1 MTSSEKIVLTPLK
14 PPSRKKTV
22 IILVIVAVLF
32 VVAGICAIFSTNNDK
47 EYYQETT
54 AVITSIVKRVE
65 SERDTTV
72 IPDHGIVEGTQTTT
86 YHDVY
91 VTYSVDGETFSDVKL
106 PNYDISMKE
115 GKTVTIT
122 YDSRNP
128 GIPIASA
135 KDSLSLGIAIIVVG
149 VLLCLSTIVYS
160 IILHKENQQETKRI
174 KRLLETGIKIRTTV
188 DSIEKG
194 LYCRFHC
201 MVDGH
206 SYSSPK
212 LNHTEELSVGCM
224 VDIYFDSVGYD
235 VILSSESK
243 HHNYYIDLNSAT
255 KATFE

>member
-14 PPSRKKTV
+14 PPSRKKT
-22 IILVIVAVLF
+22 IIIVVIVAVLF

-65 SERDTTV
+65 SERDTTFT
-72 IPDHGIVEGTQTTT
+72 DHGIVEGTQTTT

-135 KDSLSLGIAIIVVG
+135 KDSLSIGIAIIVAG

-160 IILHKENQQETKRI
+160 IILHKRNQQETKRI

-235 VILSSESK
+235 VIQSSESK
-243 HHNYYIDLNSAT
+243 HYNYYIDLNSAT